1 MFQGLHYQIQKLIDK
16 NTNSLKTYK
25 QISDCWLRLNAAEL
39 TMHTLHVVRFLS
51 VWLYRVKIA
60 YLFASDIVHLVEGV
74 APTLFNGRAWLRRHI
89 SKHAMFHCVMA
100 GKIEVVI

>member
-1 MFQGLHYQIQKLIDK
+1 MFQGLHYQIQKLVDK
-16 NTNSLKTYK
+16 NTNSLKTYE

-39 TMHTLHVVRFLS
+39 IMHTLHVVKFVL

-74 APTLFNGRAWLRRHI
+74 APTLFNGFAWLRRHI
-89 SKHAMFHCVMA
+89 SKHTIFNSVMA
-100 GKIEVVI
+100 GKIEDVI